1 MQNLWPPLLS
11 LFPIP
16 GTAGTARPSMSIG
29 MVTVIQRKQD
39 LHEIAPDGVFR
50 NGSAGALGLFDDGGE
65 VAAAAVFHDDVEDAG
80 IAVDVAVVIA
90 YNVFVVEVFEDV
102 SGEVLAYKEKRRAV
116 KWNTN
121 TSATICLRSLSDM
134 RSKLSSFLAN
144 TWVGW
149 E

>member
-1 MQNLWPPLLS
+1 MQNLWPSLLS

-16 GTAGTARPSMSIG
+16 GTAGTTRPSVSIG
-29 MVTVIQRKQD
+29 MVTVIQREQD

-50 NGSAGALGLFDDGGE
+50 NRSSGALGLFDDGGE

-90 YNVFVVEVFEDV
+90 YNVFVVEVFEDI
-102 SGEVLAYKEKRRAV
+102 SGGVLADLETKRRVV

-144 TWVGW
+144 T
-149 E
+149 